1 MRKLDRLKLQRDIAI
16 AEKAR
21 THAEYVL
28 KMDDLNRAIK
38 DMQNDIDNL
47 EAYGDMA
54 VVEAD
59 TPQTEK
65 RTDRDGDVWEWRGDA
80 WYCIGQPDTP
90 QTESG
95 WGKPTTVGPDEDKEV

>member
-21 THAEYVL
+21 IHAEYVL
-28 KMDDLNRAIK
+28 KMDDLNRAIE

-59 TPQTEK
+59 TPQTDCENCEL
-65 RTDRDGDVWEWRGDA
+65 DGKADA
-80 WYCIGQPDTP
+80 CKICRVSNYEP
-90 QTESG
+90 QTDCG
-95 WGKPTTVGPDEDKEV
+95 WK

>member
-21 THAEYVL
+21 IHAEYVL
-28 KMDDLNRAIK
+28 KMDDLNRAIE

-54 VVEAD
+54 VVEVD
-59 TPQTEK
+59 TPQTDCENCNEGEYYDSYGCPLVK
-65 RTDRDGDVWEWRGDA
+65 
-80 WYCIGQPDTP
+80 
-90 QTESG
+90 
-95 WGKPTTVGPDEDKEV
+95 

>member
-21 THAEYVL
+21 IHAEYVL
-28 KMDDLNRAIK
+28 KMDDLNRAIE

-59 TPQTEK
+59 APQT
-65 RTDRDGDVWEWRGDA
+65 D
-80 WYCIGQPDTP
+80 C
-90 QTESG
+90 G
-95 WGKPTTVGPDEDKEV
+95 WK

>member
-21 THAEYVL
+21 IHAEYVL
-28 KMDDLNRAIK
+28 KMDDLNRAIE

-59 TPQTEK
+59 TPQT
-65 RTDRDGDVWEWRGDA
+65 D
-80 WYCIGQPDTP
+80 C
-90 QTESG
+90 G
-95 WGKPTTVGPDEDKEV
+95 WGEPVTVSHREDKED

>member
-21 THAEYVL
+21 IHAEYVL
-28 KMDDLNRAIK
+28 KMDDLNRAIE

-54 VVEAD
+54 VVEVD
-59 TPQTEK
+59 TPQT
-65 RTDRDGDVWEWRGDA
+65 DVYDYKGNGKWERS
-80 WYCIGQPDTP
+80 
-90 QTESG
+90 E
-95 WGKPTTVGPDEDKEV
+95 